1 MINKINLKIVIIFM
15 LLFLIFCQK
24 NNFELFTDSQD
35 IRKLISEEYQAD
47 FDAINNLSE
56 ISYQLQKNGMIVPAD
71 LIINGKFKLPKDG
84 IIYRRMKDNKLQE
97 IKLSDVL
104 IHNDEIVMET
114 SHGILK
120 AKKDI
125 KLNKYYSS
133 ADKKISKLDKYALYN
148 IEKVTNDQLENTFAP
163 LSDC

>member
-15 LLFLIFCQK
+15 LLFLIFCIK

-104 IHNDEIVMET
+104 IHNDEIVMKT

-125 KLNKYYSS
+125 KLDKYYSF
-133 ADKKISKLDKYALYN
+133 ADKKISKLDKHALYN
-148 IEKVTNDQLENTFAP
+148 IEKVSNNQLENTFAP
-163 LSDC
+163 FSGC